1 MTRLATHHL
10 AAGGLSQAQIAA
22 TLNQGPG
29 FDPVSERSVR
39 RILSEEPPTEAAL
52 AAQQNPSGP
61 GRPSTTEPM
70 RQHVATELEIH
81 PHLQTRELLARARDC
96 WGYTGGKTAFYNLV
110 RDVRK
115 AVVARRPEPVVRFEG
130 LPGEYAQFD
139 FGERRQRFRNGH
151 SRKVI
156 AFVGRLKY
164 SRHVHVEIVP
174 DMTAESLVRAVV
186 GCLEAWGRVPLIWVF
201 DNPKTVRISKSGEP
215 VKLHPY
221 LAGLA
226 AECRAAVLLC
236 TPHQPQQ
243 KGSVENGVK
252 WFKASFLAQREFA
265 DEADLQA
272 QLVGWLQ
279 TVNQDRPSDA
289 TGETPAVRLQREQE
303 RLGSERTLPF
313 TSSDYALRIPATV
326 GPTAMVHIHG
336 TSYSVDPKKV
346 GAPAVIH
353 LGARTLRVVIG
364 GQSWTH
370 ERRDHCDTPQRL
382 PRHRTE
388 MLGAIYGERKHN
400 TFKRQCLFEL
410 GPGSREF
417 LEALIHRLGPQSTG
431 WYRPVHQLFTL
442 LEEHGNNAMETAL
455 GVCAARGAL
464 TVREVVH
471 QLGRLPRVE
480 SARGEAP
487 S

>member
-1 MTRLATHHL
+1 M
-10 AAGGLSQAQIAA
+10 
-22 TLNQGPG
+22 
-29 FDPVSERSVR
+29 
-39 RILSEEPPTEAAL
+39 
-52 AAQQNPSGP
+52 AAQAYPSGP
-61 GRPSTTEPM
+61 GRPSTVEPL
-70 RQHVATELEIH
+70 RHRVATELELQ
-81 PHLQTRELLARARDC
+81 PHLQTRELLARARDS
-96 WGYTGGKTAFYNLV
+96 WGYRGGKSSFYSLV
-110 RDVRK
+110 RDVRQ
-115 AVVARRPEPVVRFEG
+115 AVQVRHPEPVVRFEG

-139 FGERRQRFRNGH
+139 FGERRIRFRNGH

-174 DMTAESLVRAVV
+174 DMTAESLIRAVV

-201 DNPKTVRISKSGEP
+201 DNPKTVRISKAGEP

-236 TPHQPQQ
+236 TPYQPQQ

-252 WFKASFLAQREFA
+252 WFKGSFLAQRDFA
-265 DEADLQA
+265 DEADLRA
-272 QLVGWLQ
+272 QLAGWLH
-279 TVNQDRPSDA
+279 TINHDRPSDA
-289 TGETPAVRLQREQE
+289 TGEIPAVRLEREQAALGDE
-303 RLGSERTLPF
+303 RALPF
-313 TSSDYALRIPATV
+313 TVGGYALRIPATV

-353 LGARTLRVVIG
+353 LGARSVRVVIG

-382 PRHRTE
+382 PQHRTE

-410 GPGSREF
+410 GPGAREF

-431 WYRPVHQLFTL
+431 WYQPVHRLFAL
-442 LEEHGNNAMETAL
+442 LEEHGDEPMETAL
-455 GVCAARGAL
+455 GLCAARGAL
-464 TVREVVH
+464 TVREVHH
-471 QLGRLPRVE
+471 QLGRLPRVD
-480 SARGEAP
+480 ATHGEDRP
-487 S
+487 